1 MEEIFLDAEPRQ
13 ELGKAK
19 VKDLRVKGFIP
30 AVVYAQGK
38 ESLAV
43 KISHTALL
51 RLMHEHRIEGILIN
65 LKINPV
71 RNTKSTEM
79 QNKISNGVKDD
90 KKRNSRSCL
99 IKEIQYDPVGGDI
112 IHVDFNEISLTKA
125 IKVNVPVVAKG
136 EPVGVKQEGGSLEH
150 ILWEVE
156 VECLPTNIP
165 KEIEVDV
172 SPLKIGDAIY
182 IKDLTIPPDVKVL
195 NEPGAIVLSVT
206 EPMKEEI
213 PVTPVEGEVTQEPEV
228 IKEKKEVAAEGEEE
242 AEPTKEKP
250 KAKVEEKEKK

>member
-1 MEEIFLDAEPRQ
+1 LLDVEPRQ
-13 ELGKAK
+13 ELGKGK

-38 ESLAV
+38 EPLPV
-43 KISHTALL
+43 KVSHRALL
-51 RLMHEHRIEGILIN
+51 RLVHQHRIEGILIN
-65 LKINPV
+65 LKI
-71 RNTKSTEM
+71 
-79 QNKISNGVKDD
+79 KDD

-182 IKDLTIPPDVKVL
+182 IKDLIIPSDVKVL